1 MVKTGVVDG
10 VVKTAS
16 ADNEN
21 DPIGTAAKCIADAGE
36 AAASVAKV
44 AAGFKEPDKSG
55 KPKESKEPKE
65 PKED

>member
-21 DPIGTAAKCIADAGE
+21 DPIGTAAKCIADAGK
-36 AAASVAKV
+36 AAASLGN
-44 AAGFKEPDKSG
+44 AA
-55 KPKESKEPKE
+55 KEPKKESEAGKTDKKE
-65 PKED
+65 P

>member
-44 AAGFKEPDKSG
+44 VAGFKDPGKPDKPE
-55 KPKESKEPKE
+55 KPKE
-65 PKED
+65 D

>member
-44 AAGFKEPDKSG
+44 AAGFTDAGKPDKPE
-55 KPKESKEPKE
+55 KPKE
-65 PKED
+65 D